1 VLNVSQRHYFGGG
14 SDRIFFETGRLLEGA
29 GHQVIPFCAADE
41 RNDPTPWERYFPEA
55 ADFERPGATDLGRY
69 HYSRPARHALERLLS
84 DHPVDIAH
92 LHITYGKLT
101 ASILEPLR
109 SAGIPIVQTQHEY
122 KLICPV
128 YTLVSNGEICEACRG
143 GRFWNA
149 LPRRCN
155 RGSLARTALSVSESY
170 LSRRLGNIAKIDR
183 FIAVS
188 DFQRSKLIEHGL
200 PADRIDVVHN
210 FVDVG
215 ARAPGE
221 GDGGYLLYVGRIER
235 LKGVFTLIE
244 AVRGLELPLR
254 IVGSGEAEQ
263 ELRERLQEPGF
274 ERVELLGFREGAE
287 LEQLLADSL
296 ATVVPSEW
304 YEPFGL
310 TVVEAMAHARPVIAS
325 DIGGITELVE
335 HGRDGLLFPAGDAAA
350 LRARV
355 EALADDPEGAQR
367 MGRAGRIKVERDF
380 GPERYLHE
388 VEAIYRRLLDN
399 GGSAQGV
406 ESPRREAR

>member
-1 VLNVSQRHYFGGG
+1 VRVLNVSQRHYFGGG

-29 GHQVIPFCAADE
+29 GHRVIPFCAADE

-55 ADFERPGATDLGRY
+55 ADFERPGATDLWRY
-69 HYSRPARHALERLLS
+69 HYSRPARRALERLLH
-84 DHPVDIAH
+84 DHPIDIAH

-101 ASILEPLR
+101 SSILEPLR
-109 SAGIPIVQTQHEY
+109 RAGIPIVQTLHEY

-143 GRFWNA
+143 GHFWNA

-183 FIAVS
+183 FLAVS
-188 DFQRSKLIEHGL
+188 EFQRSKLIEHGL

-215 ARAPGE
+215 ARTPGE
-221 GDGGYLLYVGRIER
+221 GGGYLIYVGRIER

-244 AVRGLELPLR
+244 AVRGLEIPLR
-254 IVGSGEAEQ
+254 IVGSGEAEG
-263 ELRERLQEPGF
+263 ELRERLREPGF
-274 ERVELLGFREGAE
+274 ERVDLLGFREGAE
-287 LEQLLADSL
+287 LARLISGSL
-296 ATVVPSEW
+296 AAVVPSEW

-310 TVVEAMAHARPVIAS
+310 TV
-325 DIGGITELVE
+325 GGITELID
-335 HGRDGLLFPAGDAAA
+335 HGRDGLLFPAGDAEA

-355 EALADDPEGAQR
+355 ETLAGDPEGAQR
-367 MGRAGRIKVERDF
+367 MGRAGRAKVERDF
-380 GPERYLHE
+380 GPERYLRDL
-388 VEAIYRRLLDN
+388 EATYRRLLDD
-399 GGSAQGV
+399 GDSAQGV